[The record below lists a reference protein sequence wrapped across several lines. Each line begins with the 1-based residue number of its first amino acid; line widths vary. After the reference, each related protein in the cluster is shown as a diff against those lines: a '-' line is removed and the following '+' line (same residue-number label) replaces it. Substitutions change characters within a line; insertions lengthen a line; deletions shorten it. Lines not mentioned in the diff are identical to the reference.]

1 MNKPVFKDSTIEKSF
16 QKNGYV
22 VLPLLSKSEVKSL
35 LDFYESNPNEGQE
48 GFHATHFSKNRPYK
62 KEVHQKIIAAYQSG
76 LHNLLNNYKL
86 LFANFMVK
94 ETGNNSVMPLHAD
107 WTYVDEKQ
115 FQSLGIWSPLVDT
128 NAQNGMLGVIP
139 FSHQLKENNRGPK
152 IISPFINLNDYIIK
166 TYGTLLKVDAGSVV
180 IYDHRLLH
188 YSNANLSDKKR
199 VSVNISAAPVG
210 VEVAHYSYFE
220 KPNKVYKYEVLNS
233 DFFLEYNHFEE
244 PDNGRILEAYDL
256 NIIPFEKKYIDQV
269 LSSKSFF
276 QKLKGMFYPANK
288 N

>member
-1 MNKPVFKDSTIEKSF
+1 MIKSVFRDSAIEKSF

-22 VLPLLSKSEVKSL
+22 VLPLLSKIEVKSL
-35 LDFYESNPNEGQE
+35 LDFYEANPNDVKE

-62 KEVHQKIIAAYQSG
+62 KIVQQEILAAYQMG
-76 LHNLLNNYKL
+76 LHNLLNNYQL

-94 ETGNNSVMPLHAD
+94 EIGNNSVMPLHAD

-115 FQSLGIWSPLVDT
+115 FQSLGIWSPLIDT
-128 NAQNGMLGVIP
+128 NEQNGMLGVIP
-139 FSHQLKENNRGPK
+139 SSHKFIENNRGPK
-152 IISPFINLNDYIIK
+152 ITSPFVQLNDYIINK
-166 TYGTLLKVDAGSVV
+166 YGKLLKVDAGSVV

-188 YSNANLSDKKR
+188 YSNANLSDNKR
-199 VSVNISAAPVG
+199 VSVNISAAPLG
-210 VEVAHYSYFE
+210 VEIAHYSYFE
-220 KPNKVYKYEVLNS
+220 EPNKVYKYEVLKS

-244 PDNGRILEAYDL
+244 PDNGKILEIYDL

-269 LSSKSFF
+269 LDSKNFF
-276 QKLKGMFYPANK
+276 QKLKEIFYQVNK